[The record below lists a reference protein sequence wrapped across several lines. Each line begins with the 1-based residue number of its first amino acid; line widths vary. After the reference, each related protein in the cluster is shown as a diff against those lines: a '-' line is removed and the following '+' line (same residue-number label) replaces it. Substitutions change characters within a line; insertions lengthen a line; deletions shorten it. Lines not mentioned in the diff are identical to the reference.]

1 MTTYE
6 FRIVL
11 DGAPE
16 LSEEIADE
24 LFAAGCS
31 DGSPGTCDGVF
42 VIDFHRNANS
52 LQSAIHSAVSDVECT
67 DCRVARVEIERR
79 AILESA

>member
-11 DGAPE
+11 DGAHE

-24 LFAAGCS
+24 LFAAGCN
-31 DGSPGTCDGVF
+31 DGSPGTCSGVF
-42 VIDFHRNANS
+42 VIDFHRKGPS
-52 LQSAIHSAVSDVECT
+52 LEAAIRSAITDVE
-67 DCRVARVEIERR
+67 RAGYHVARAEMQPDAVP
-79 AILESA
+79 LSA

>member
-11 DGAPE
+11 DGAHE

-24 LFAAGCS
+24 LFAAGCD
-31 DGSPGTCDGVF
+31 DGSPGTCSGVF
-42 VIDFHRNANS
+42 VIDFHRHGDSQATAIR
-52 LQSAIHSAVSDVECT
+52 SAIADVA
-67 DCRVARVEIERR
+67 RAGYHVARVEMQPD
-79 AILESA
+79 AVPLTA